1 MNADRVISFML
12 RFSMNDGVFIL
23 YCSLVLFSAVYMRV
37 CFSSFL
43 YVGITSW
50 RTEIYILLFTTAS
63 IVVLSNNNNNN
74 NNNNNKHDN
83 VYGAVII
90 AEPLREFTR
99 FI

>member
-1 MNADRVISFML
+1 ML

-37 CFSSFL
+37 RFSSFL

-74 NNNNNKHDN
+74 NDNKHDN